1 MVGFIGLG
9 NMGWRMAACIAR
21 KLPSALPGRR
31 LHVFDPRAEA
41 VAHLTALGAVACPS
55 PAAVWES
62 AAVVLLCLPHGAA
75 VEEVISGVRP
85 REGTLVVDTSTTPP
99 DTARRCAELLARSGA
114 RFVDAPVTGLPQRA
128 EKGTLTS
135 IVGGGAEEVEAA
147 RSVIA
152 LYSSEVVHVGP
163 TGSGQLCK
171 AFNNCVYN
179 INVAAMA
186 EMLPLARRLG
196 LSPEK
201 FAEVVSTGSGRS
213 FGFQQWAPSAVA
225 PRGGPEGALPGRG
238 FPMENGR
245 KDFET
250 VLAAAQGAGCEGGPL
265 LAAALRTYDDAL
277 AMGLGKE
284 HKGAMVKVHERR
296 LGVSCAADAPAA
308 KL

>member
-1 MVGFIGLG
+1 
-9 NMGWRMAACIAR
+9 
-21 KLPSALPGRR
+21 
-31 LHVFDPRAEA
+31 
-41 VAHLTALGAVACPS
+41 
-55 PAAVWES
+55 
-62 AAVVLLCLPHGAA
+62 
-75 VEEVISGVRP
+75 
-85 REGTLVVDTSTTPP
+85 
-99 DTARRCAELLARSGA
+99 
-114 RFVDAPVTGLPQRA
+114 
-128 EKGTLTS
+128 
-135 IVGGGAEEVEAA
+135 
-147 RSVIA
+147 
-152 LYSSEVVHVGP
+152 
-163 TGSGQLCK
+163 
-171 AFNNCVYN
+171 
-179 INVAAMA
+179 MA